1 MTRTRLLCTVALL
14 AAAVPAR
21 ADRDPAALAAAAR
34 DVLRKNCARCHSDG
48 QSEGGFGFALD
59 AKRLVDGKKVRPGDA
74 AKSRLF
80 KRVESG
86 EMPPEDEKP
95 RPVADEIAALKTWI
109 EAGAPAFPEETADK
123 QRVEE
128 TASDKSAPS
137 AAKATP
143 AAEKAPPATEKQLP
157 AAGVHTASAKETPA
171 GGRAFLSEKETLAA
185 IRDHLRG
192 LPAEDQPFQRYF
204 TLTHLHNNPAVREED
219 LRWQRA
225 ALAKAVN
232 SLSWKPRVVV
242 PAAVDKEQTV
252 FAVDLR
258 DLDWDRRRVWEEVSR
273 HYPYGLTFNGRRDEE
288 VRSAATEVYRVTGSD
303 LPALRS
309 DWFVATATRPPLYH
323 TILDLPD
330 NADQLEK
337 LLRID
342 VVENFRRDKLARA
355 AFAKSGVS
363 SQNRLIERH
372 EAAYGAYWKSFDF
385 RNNDGTGNLFRFP
398 LGPAFKDNPFADQAF
413 AHAGGELIFHLP
425 NGLQGYLLVDAKG
438 KRIDEGPSDIVSD
451 TNKTSGTVAIVNGLS
466 CMGCHKHGMI
476 REGFRDELRDG
487 AGVSGAA
494 LTKVQRLH
502 PKPDQFAALMKDDED
517 RFVAALDR
525 CAGTF
530 LKVGPE
536 KGKYVRDFTDEPIS
550 RAVRAYNR
558 DLTLPEV
565 AAELGLPD
573 TKRLAS
579 AIDDNDR
586 LRQIGLG
593 PLTHGGAVK
602 RDAWATLKQRMSP
615 FQRAALELDRGSPHL
630 PF

>member
-1 MTRTRLLCTVALL
+1 MTRTHYVCIVALL
-14 AAAVPAR
+14 AAALPAR
-21 ADRDPAALAAAAR
+21 ADKDPAVLAAAAR
-34 DVLRKNCARCHSDG
+34 DVLKKNCARCHANG

-59 AKRLVDGKKVRPGDA
+59 AKRLVERKKVRPGDA
-74 AKSRLF
+74 GKSRLF
-80 KRVESG
+80 KRMESG

-95 RPVADEIAALKTWI
+95 RPGPDEVAAVRAWI
-109 EAGAPAFPEETADK
+109 EAGAPDFPEE
-123 QRVEE
+123 
-128 TASDKSAPS
+128 
-137 AAKATP
+137 ATP
-143 AAEKAPPATEKQLP
+143 QQ
-157 AAGVHTASAKETPA
+157 SA
-171 GGRAFLSEKETLAA
+171 GRAFLSEKEVLGT
-185 IRDHLRG
+185 IRAHLRG

-204 TLTHLHNNPAVREED
+204 TLVHQHNNAAVPDEE

-225 ALAKAVN
+225 ALGKAVN

-258 DLDWDRRRVWEEVSR
+258 DLDWDRHRVWEEVSR
-273 HYPYGLTFNGRRDEE
+273 RYPYGLTFDGRRDEE
-288 VRSAATEVYRVTGSD
+288 VRSAALEVYRLTSSD
-303 LPALRS
+303 LPALRA

-330 NADQLEK
+330 NAGKLEK
-337 LLRID
+337 LLRVD
-342 VVENFRRDKLARA
+342 VGENFRRDKLARA

-385 RNNDGTGNLFRFP
+385 RTNDGTGNLFRFP
-398 LGPAFKDNPFADQAF
+398 LGPAFRDNPFADQAF

-466 CMGCHKHGMI
+466 CMACHKHGVI
-476 REGFRDELRDG
+476 RDGVKDELREG

-494 LTKVQRLH
+494 RTKVLRLH
-502 PKPDQFAALMKDDED
+502 PKPDEFAALMKEDED
-517 RFVAALDR
+517 RFVTALDR
-525 CAGTF
+525 SASVF
-530 LKVGPE
+530 LKVGPD
-536 KGKYVRDFTDEPIS
+536 KAKDVREFTDEPIG
-550 RAVRAYNR
+550 RVVRAYNR
-558 DLTLPEV
+558 DLSLPEV

-579 AIDDNDR
+579 AVEDNDR
-586 LRQIGLG
+586 LRQIGLA
-593 PLTHGGAVK
+593 PLTHGGVVK